1 MSKIHPS
8 FWVSAEGLV
17 GCALQTKSNLYP
29 GVLLLGGAVI
39 PAAACFA
46 VQVYNVIG
54 TAVAKALCGSLDLIL
69 KNKSSKTA
77 TVTGPPVASGSTER
91 CVQSFVGVL
100 CALCPWPSGDS
111 RDTSSTS
118 EAGRRLG
125 DVCIVALP
133 VLCPVL
139 TRFRKV
145 DEHFVKRIGE
155 ETVRSKEMD
164 QLLAALPV
172 EMSPTPKV
180 ALPSKS
186 EVVRIQR
193 FTP

>member
-1 MSKIHPS
+1 ML
-8 FWVSAEGLV
+8 ED
-17 GCALQTKSNLYP
+17 QTWQFSDAF
-29 GVLLLGGAVI
+29 VRV
-39 PAAACFA
+39 AACLL

-54 TAVAKALCGSLDLIL
+54 TAVAKALSGSLDLIL
-69 KNKSSKTA
+69 KNKSTKAAATSA
-77 TVTGPPVASGSTER
+77 TVNASLGTESTER

-139 TRFRKV
+139 ARLREV
-145 DEHFVKRIGE
+145 DGH
-155 ETVRSKEMD
+155 
-164 QLLAALPV
+164 LLT
-172 EMSPTPKV
+172 SI
-180 ALPSKS
+180 S
-186 EVVRIQR
+186 
-193 FTP
+193 